1 MSSPLP
7 DIARGKKIVIKFTKD
22 LIGDVSGNETA
33 FTVSGQQPNPVHG
46 GELEYTE
53 YEVDSVERYPAPV
66 EYEED
71 FVGGTS
77 DGVEVGE
84 NGLVLEVSG

>member
-7 DIARGKKIVIKFTKD
+7 DIARGEKIVIKFDKD
-22 LIGDVSGNETA
+22 LIGDVSGNHTA

-46 GELEYTE
+46 GALEYTE
-53 YEVDSVERYPAPV
+53 YDVDSVERYPVPV

-71 FVGGTS
+71 FAGGTS
-77 DGVEVGE
+77 DGVEVGG